1 MKTEIIPKVI
11 TLLAGAIVSIV
22 CIINGVDV
30 TRSLEFLLATL
41 IIFYIVGCLVKRM
54 IQNIL
59 ISNSVL
65 RKKIDKQAEEDIDEE
80 KKEDSPSK
88 VIKSLNLTMK
98 IRINNKDSGQS
109 GRKISMDEKG
119 KTALWEE
126 YSQTKD
132 PKIREKLILQYSELV
147 KIVAVVL
154 LCILVI
160 QLNMM
165 IW

>member
-1 MKTEIIPKVI
+1 MGGYLVKTEIIPKVI

-80 KKEDSPSK
+80 KKEDSPSEG
-88 VIKSLNLTMK
+88 
-98 IRINNKDSGQS
+98 NK
-109 GRKISMDEKG
+109 E
-119 KTALWEE
+119 
-126 YSQTKD
+126 
-132 PKIREKLILQYSELV
+132 SESDNEDQN
-147 KIVAVVL
+147 K
-154 LCILVI
+154 
-160 QLNMM
+160 
-165 IW
+165 

>member
-41 IIFYIVGCLVKRM
+41 IIFYISRLSCENEL

-80 KKEDSPSK
+80 KKEDSPSEG
-88 VIKSLNLTMK
+88 
-98 IRINNKDSGQS
+98 NK
-109 GRKISMDEKG
+109 E
-119 KTALWEE
+119 
-126 YSQTKD
+126 
-132 PKIREKLILQYSELV
+132 SESDNEDQN
-147 KIVAVVL
+147 K
-154 LCILVI
+154 
-160 QLNMM
+160 
-165 IW
+165 

>member
-65 RKKIDKQAEEDIDEE
+65 RKKIDKQAEDIDEE
-80 KKEDSPSK
+80 KKEDSPSEG
-88 VIKSLNLTMK
+88 
-98 IRINNKDSGQS
+98 NK
-109 GRKISMDEKG
+109 E
-119 KTALWEE
+119 
-126 YSQTKD
+126 
-132 PKIREKLILQYSELV
+132 SESDNEDQN
-147 KIVAVVL
+147 K
-154 LCILVI
+154 
-160 QLNMM
+160 
-165 IW
+165 

>member
-30 TRSLEFLLATL
+30 MRSLEFLLATL

-80 KKEDSPSK
+80 KKEDSPSEG
-88 VIKSLNLTMK
+88 
-98 IRINNKDSGQS
+98 NK
-109 GRKISMDEKG
+109 E
-119 KTALWEE
+119 
-126 YSQTKD
+126 
-132 PKIREKLILQYSELV
+132 SESDNEDQN
-147 KIVAVVL
+147 K
-154 LCILVI
+154 
-160 QLNMM
+160 
-165 IW
+165 